1 MAYRIKLELVSCVKT
16 CSFNKVSDFKTCVKS
31 KNSLDYNSSPCNC
44 NFPQS
49 GIIKMADDKEELHH
63 KMQACR
69 EKRVTAQKETKTAV
83 QAVPFTKCASGR
95 KSLNLT

>member
-1 MAYRIKLELVSCVKT
+1 
-16 CSFNKVSDFKTCVKS
+16 
-31 KNSLDYNSSPCNC
+31 
-44 NFPQS
+44 
-49 GIIKMADDKEELHH
+49 MADDREQLHH

-69 EKRVTAQKETKTAV
+69 EKKVTAQKETKTAV